1 MLRFQYYRYAEHL
14 FWTVCDLLPPF
25 LRRLIFKLAFK
36 RLGAGAIIDYGVY
49 VRYPWIVSIGDGS
62 ILNQGCRIYPSFLVK
77 GAEIVIGK
85 GVALSP
91 GVTLC
96 GASHDHGSLE
106 LPDTAGTI
114 RIHDRAWIGANALVL
129 PGVEIG
135 EGAVIGAG
143 SVVTKDVPPWSVGV
157 GNPLT
162 VIKSRE
168 IETRNEPAAFE
179 NASGDEMPAAS

>member
-1 MLRFQYYRYAEHL
+1 MLRFQYYRYAEQL
-14 FWTVCDLLPPF
+14 FWMVCDLLPPF
-25 LRRLIFKLAFK
+25 LRKPIFKLTFK

-77 GAEIVIGK
+77 STEIVIGN

-96 GASHDHGSLE
+96 GASHDYGSLD
-106 LPDTAGTI
+106 LSDKAGTI
-114 RIHDRAWIGANALVL
+114 RIHDRVWIGANTIIL

-143 SVVTKDVPPWSVGV
+143 SVVAKDVPPWSIGM
-157 GNPLT
+157 GNPLA
-162 VIKSRE
+162 VVKSRE
-168 IETRNEPAAFE
+168 IAKPQ
-179 NASGDEMPAAS
+179 